1 MKDDNKPQT
10 ILAVSDRCRAHRSFP
25 GSGETQQQNNQERP
39 FQGNVVSEEWKKEI

>member
-1 MKDDNKPQT
+1 MKHDNKPQT

-25 GSGETQQQNNQERP
+25 GSGETQQQERP